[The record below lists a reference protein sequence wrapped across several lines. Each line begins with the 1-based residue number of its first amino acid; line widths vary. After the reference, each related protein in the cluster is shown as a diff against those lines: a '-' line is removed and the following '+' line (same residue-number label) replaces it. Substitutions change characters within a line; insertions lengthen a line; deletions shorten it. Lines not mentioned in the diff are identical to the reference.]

1 MLSRFQKILNG
12 KYQALI
18 LYVVFGVMTTII
30 NILLYGLFYYWLGW
44 KNFAWGNVAANA
56 IAWVGAVSVAFL
68 TNKNMVFGSDSWH
81 KKVVI
86 REFITFILARI
97 ATGVVDLAIMYV
109 CVDYLGFNGVTVK
122 MVANIVVIV
131 LNFVLSKLIVFKN

>member
-44 KNFAWGNVAANA
+44 KNFAWGNVAANV

-97 ATGVVDLAIMYV
+97 ATGAVDLAIMYI
-109 CVDYLGFNGVTVK
+109 CVDYLGFNGVAMK
-122 MVANIVVIV
+122 MIANIVVIV
-131 LNFVLSKLIVFKN
+131 LNFILSKVIVFKN